1 MGLRLLY
8 QPGQTPLDEEE
19 CEGLK
24 IKTITTQREL
34 NEFEQHNLEHALIW
48 LKRQRLTP
56 EKILTESFILQL
68 HLKMYGEVWKWA
80 GKYRN
85 SEKNLGI
92 PHHLIPIELRK
103 LLDDFRYW
111 MTHHTFTPD
120 EMALRFK
127 HRLVSIHCFSNGNGR
142 HSRLMADIIIE
153 RIFGLPSF
161 TWGHSHSHLSAD
173 NTARTQYLQALK
185 RADQLDYTALLAFAR
200 S

>member
-1 MGLRLLY
+1 MGLRLQY

-34 NEFEQHNLEHALIW
+34 NEFEQHNLEHALFW

-56 EKILTESFILQL
+56 D
-68 HLKMYGEVWKWA
+68 
-80 GKYRN
+80 
-85 SEKNLGI
+85 LGI

-142 HSRLMADIIIE
+142 HSRLMADFIIE
-153 RIFGLPSF
+153 HIFGLPAF

-185 RADQLDYTALLAFAR
+185 LADQHDYTALMAFAR